1 MEELE
6 GLSLKGIGPLIGA
19 QSIGFLALMVWVREI
34 EQALPEC
41 HPWRQNVFRGSPPV
55 TEEEG
60 EVFSSAAGSSEVSL
74 ERFGMEEKRKV
85 GSEQRK

>member
-1 MEELE
+1 MSKLYLNVTL
-6 GLSLKGIGPLIGA
+6 GG
-19 QSIGFLALMVWVREI
+19 QS
-34 EQALPEC
+34 
-41 HPWRQNVFRGSPPV
+41 VFRGSPRV